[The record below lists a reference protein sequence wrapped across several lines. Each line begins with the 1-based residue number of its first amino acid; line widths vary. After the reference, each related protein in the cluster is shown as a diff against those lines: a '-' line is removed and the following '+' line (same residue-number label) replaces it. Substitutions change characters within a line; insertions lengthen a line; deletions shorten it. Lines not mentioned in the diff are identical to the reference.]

1 MNKEN
6 KDKQSYNDSQADT
19 QLGMIGLLA
28 ICALIWKIE
37 DKIKLWFYENIILL
51 ILGGISLLALAGF
64 YLWYRLKKKEKVYFD
79 NLAKLKKLEPKKQD
93 IHYYKRKDF
102 DERNLSR

>member
-6 KDKQSYNDSQADT
+6 KDKQNDNQTDH
-19 QLGMIGLLA
+19 QLGMLGLLA
-28 ICALIWKIE
+28 IGALIWKNE

-51 ILGGISLLALAGF
+51 ILGGIFLLALAGF

-79 NLAKLKKLEPKKQD
+79 NLAKLKKLEPQKQD